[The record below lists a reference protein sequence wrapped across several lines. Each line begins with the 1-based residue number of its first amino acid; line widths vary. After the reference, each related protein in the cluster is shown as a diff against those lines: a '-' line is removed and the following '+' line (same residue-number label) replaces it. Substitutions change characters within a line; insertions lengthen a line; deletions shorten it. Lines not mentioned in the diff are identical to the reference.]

1 MKKLRLLKNKKGLLP
16 RNWIV
21 LVVIIGMLI
30 TSSSYWIGAWEDK
43 YNSIEPS
50 NLSSSYNQISQV
62 AIDTDTMESKFQPDK
77 IPTGLGTLD
86 FIMQG
91 GYNVLLSVLSVPK
104 ILSGFIF
111 DLTGEFGIPETYRNG
126 IIILI
131 SVGAIFGV
139 IAAIFRFRA

>member
-1 MKKLRLLKNKKGLLP
+1 MKKLNKKGLLP

-21 LVVIIGMLI
+21 IVVIIGMLI
-30 TSSSYWIGAWEDK
+30 TASAYWIGAWEGK
-43 YNSIEPS
+43 YTPIES
-50 NLSSSYNQISQV
+50 ANLSSSYNQISQV
-62 AIDTDTMESKFQPDK
+62 ASDTDIMESKFQPDK

-104 ILSGFIF
+104 ILSGFVF
-111 DLTGEFGIPETYRNG
+111 DVSGEFGIPAPYRDG
-126 IIILI
+126 LIILI

-139 IAAIFRFRA
+139 IAAIFRMRA